1 MPRHSSHFP
10 AMPIRAGDPDGS
22 LQRRVSAAWD
32 GDAANGRR
40 GQPRWAT
47 REREEVAGV
56 TAVMTQLR
64 PSLAEQ
70 IRRATWVAE
79 SEELSTQRRQLQ
91 EDLSLVKDLMAQQ
104 QQQQVQSLE
113 DLWQLQVSMERT
125 TLKAD
130 AAEQEQ
136 QRVAQALRGEMTLC
150 REGQQDLARQLL
162 AKMAELNQKLGAN
175 MAQLED
181 EVTRREHEAEDTR
194 RSHFEALQQECR
206 EALQEGRLA
215 GKKAEACEE
224 ELAEKTKSVAAEVK
238 RHFSAVVETRAAVT
252 AMRRELQGQQV
263 CSGCKEL
270 QNDLKQIGAWSTW
283 LTEILGLPGWP
294 AGREPEPYEAP
305 WTSQLAQQQEELKK
319 HDAELQSQRTL
330 LENLLTQMK
339 EVKTSEQQR
348 QASTEAMEAM
358 AAKQSS
364 SLHSLRQKLAKER
377 KDEAAR
383 RASCEEEF
391 SKLRGQIEQDL
402 LDLRKAQAENSV
414 AQAAAVEEKQQAL
427 LRHCRAWA
435 SDASEVA
442 KDALDERMQQVPGK
456 LDQRDFVPPV
466 MPRQNR
472 KNLNRRPGRPSSPLR
487 RKSAPVPEPAEP
499 PRKKSGPK
507 DVDVDDGSGGFWES
521 DPVTPVAHANVNA
534 GDVTADVNVNAHPNF
549 CQRYYCSTACQ
560 VKDWNLGHKGDC
572 GLADLDMSTPV
583 PRPPLRLL
591 AESVERPVHSDAS
604 WRKILD
610 SSDFGPKNGWPRG
623 LRNVANCCYMNALLQ
638 SLYHSVP
645 LLHGALKQ
653 HSCERWCPDLG
664 RQSADPAP
672 APPCFR
678 CNLAALSESH
688 LANDAAREIETD
700 WKLEDVVELH
710 SLKAEQ
716 LNGKTGMVTEILP
729 TSEGQ
734 EARLG
739 VLLPGKASPLSI
751 KTQNMRFLYNRTEV
765 PLPPYEVLRWLPRL
779 SEEFTFGAQE
789 DAHEFFNSL
798 LRLLEDEE
806 LKEHA
811 GRLQDSSEAL
821 EPNADL
827 TALPSRIFGGLLVS
841 QCTCTRRECATSS
854 FSFEPFRDL
863 SLEITEATQTLD
875 DMLKLFTAP
884 ERLDKQNSWKCE
896 ACSEVVRA
904 RKQMMIYQAPNFLV
918 LHLKRFRFMERG
930 KVVKIVPFPPV
941 LNLRPYLCKGAQGE
955 GRPVNYDLRAVIVH
969 VDKAGYSHFGHYIAF
984 VKGATHRKG
993 VFRWFLID
1001 DSIIQEVEEEFVLRQ
1016 QAYLLFYIRISGGS
1030 E

>member
-1 MPRHSSHFP
+1 
-10 AMPIRAGDPDGS
+10 
-22 LQRRVSAAWD
+22 
-32 GDAANGRR
+32 
-40 GQPRWAT
+40 
-47 REREEVAGV
+47 
-56 TAVMTQLR
+56 
-64 PSLAEQ
+64 
-70 IRRATWVAE
+70 
-79 SEELSTQRRQLQ
+79 
-91 EDLSLVKDLMAQQ
+91 
-104 QQQQVQSLE
+104 
-113 DLWQLQVSMERT
+113 
-125 TLKAD
+125 
-130 AAEQEQ
+130 
-136 QRVAQALRGEMTLC
+136 
-150 REGQQDLARQLL
+150 
-162 AKMAELNQKLGAN
+162 
-175 MAQLED
+175 
-181 EVTRREHEAEDTR
+181 
-194 RSHFEALQQECR
+194 
-206 EALQEGRLA
+206 
-215 GKKAEACEE
+215 
-224 ELAEKTKSVAAEVK
+224 
-238 RHFSAVVETRAAVT
+238 
-252 AMRRELQGQQV
+252 
-263 CSGCKEL
+263 
-270 QNDLKQIGAWSTW
+270 
-283 LTEILGLPGWP
+283 
-294 AGREPEPYEAP
+294 
-305 WTSQLAQQQEELKK
+305 
-319 HDAELQSQRTL
+319 
-330 LENLLTQMK
+330 
-339 EVKTSEQQR
+339 
-348 QASTEAMEAM
+348 MEAGT
-358 AAKQSS
+358 
-364 SLHSLRQKLAKER
+364 LRSAKEGLCATCYA
-377 KDEAAR
+377 KATEK
-383 RASCEEEF
+383 C
-391 SKLRGQIEQDL
+391 SKC
-402 LDLRKAQAENSV
+402 K
-414 AQAAAVEEKQQAL
+414 
-427 LRHCRAWA
+427 
-435 SDASEVA
+435 
-442 KDALDERMQQVPGK
+442 
-456 LDQRDFVPPV
+456 
-466 MPRQNR
+466 
-472 KNLNRRPGRPSSPLR
+472 
-487 RKSAPVPEPAEP
+487 
-499 PRKKSGPK
+499 
-507 DVDVDDGSGGFWES
+507 
-521 DPVTPVAHANVNA
+521 
-534 GDVTADVNVNAHPNF
+534 
-549 CQRYYCSTACQ
+549 QRYYCSTACQ

-653 HSCERWCPDLG
+653 HSCER
-664 RQSADPAP
+664 QSADPAP

-688 LANDAAREIETD
+688 LANDAVREIETD

-729 TSEGQ
+729 ISEGQ

-1030 E
+1030 EATSSEKKRGAKGTEEATLPSRCKGLGGAVCSFFASHDGLCTRCYQEEHGRPPPTSEPAKSQSAGSANGSTPTSNGYAEKAAAKPAAVPAGVPGKAGKSASSAKKKVGPNDPCPCGSGKKYKKCHGGV